1 MKITS
6 EIDQV
11 KLEKIADCE
20 HEIFALLKQRY
31 SPRTFAE
38 EPLKDHELQ
47 QLFEAARWTA
57 SSYNWQPWRFIY
69 AKKDSDSYNKIMDCL
84 SDFNKKWAG
93 NAPLLMLTAY
103 KKENP
108 DGNENF
114 HALHDLGQAVA
125 NMAIQG
131 QYMGIGL
138 HQMAGVD
145 WKKAHDI
152 FHISED
158 YHVTTAV
165 AIGYYG
171 GDVDRL
177 PQDLKDPETAP
188 RERIPQKEFAFE
200 GEWKQA

>member
-1 MKITS
+1 MTISS

-31 SPRTFAE
+31 SPRTFSE
-38 EPLKDHELQ
+38 EPVKEEELHQ
-47 QLFEAARWTA
+47 MLEAARWAA
-57 SSYNWQPWRFIY
+57 SCYNWQPWRFIH
-69 AKKDSDSYNKIMDCL
+69 AKKDTEAYDKIMDCL
-84 SDFNKKWAG
+84 SDFNQQWAG

-103 KKENP
+103 KKETP
-108 DGNENF
+108 EGKENF

-131 QYMGIGL
+131 QYMGIAV

-145 WKKAHDI
+145 WKKAHEVFGVPKD
-152 FHISED
+152 FHI
-158 YHVTTAV
+158 TTAV

-171 GDVDRL
+171 GDVARL
-177 PQDLKDPETAP
+177 PEELKENETSP
-188 RERIPQKEFAFE
+188 RERMPQSDFAFN
-200 GEWKQA
+200 GEWKEK